1 VKVTASQLRQNV
13 YRLLDEVLD
22 SGIPLEIERRGK
34 LLRVVPV
41 PQPNKLSRLV
51 PHPQAIVGD
60 PEDFVHLDWSNELR
74 DINDID

>member
-22 SGIPLEIERRGK
+22 SGVPLEIERRGK

-41 PQPNKLSRLV
+41 PLPNKLERLV
-51 PHPQAIVGD
+51 PHHQAIVGD

>member
-51 PHPQAIVGD
+51 PHPQAIV
-60 PEDFVHLDWSNELR
+60 HLDWSNELR

>member
-1 VKVTASQLRQNV
+1 MKVTASQLRQNV

-22 SGIPLEIERRGK
+22 SGVPLEIERRGK

-41 PQPNKLSRLV
+41 TPPNKLGRLV